1 MNFQIDATKFT
12 SDLELLTGKESHIN
26 TSYLLSYN
34 YFVDYFKKLTF
45 VKEEHVA
52 IAAHFVYGWM
62 PTILDLDHAKI
73 DKVAASLNKIK
84 NNEGLSVTEL
94 ETVKKC
100 VNNSLVGASKLLHF
114 VSPNHYAIWDSN
126 IFRYFSTKRSTY
138 GIDKVE
144 HYLQYLE
151 ALKSFAETSTFQRL
165 KPKIEALC
173 HPVSDLRA
181 IEFVLFESVR
191 LQKQKSTSSNEM
203 VNLSISV

>member
-12 SDLELLTGKESHIN
+12 SDLEMLTEKESLIN

-34 YFVDYFKKLTF
+34 YFVDYFKKLAF
-45 VKEEHVA
+45 VEEEHVA

-62 PTILDLDHAKI
+62 PTILSLDYSKMGE
-73 DKVAASLNKIK
+73 VAASLNKIK
-84 NNEGLSVTEL
+84 NNEVLSVTEL
-94 ETVKKC
+94 ETVKAC

-114 VSPNHYAIWDSN
+114 VSPNRYAIWDSN
-126 IFRYFSTKRSTY
+126 IFRYFSAKRSTY

-165 KPKIEALC
+165 KPRIEALC

-191 LQKQKSTSSNEM
+191 LHKHKSTGSNEI
-203 VNLSISV
+203 VNLSISI

>member
-12 SDLELLTGKESHIN
+12 SDLEMLTEKESLIN

-34 YFVDYFKKLTF
+34 YFVDYFKKLAF
-45 VKEEHVA
+45 VEEEHVA

-62 PTILDLDHAKI
+62 PTILTLDYSKMGE
-73 DKVAASLNKIK
+73 VAASLNKIK
-84 NNEGLSVTEL
+84 NNEVLSFTEL
-94 ETVKKC
+94 ETVKAC

-114 VSPNHYAIWDSN
+114 VSPNRYSIWDSN
-126 IFRYFSTKRSTY
+126 IFRYFSDKRSTY

-151 ALKSFAETSTFQRL
+151 ALKSFAETSAFQCL
-165 KPKIEALC
+165 KPRIEALC

-191 LQKQKSTSSNEM
+191 LLKHKSTSSNEI
-203 VNLSISV
+203 VNLSISI